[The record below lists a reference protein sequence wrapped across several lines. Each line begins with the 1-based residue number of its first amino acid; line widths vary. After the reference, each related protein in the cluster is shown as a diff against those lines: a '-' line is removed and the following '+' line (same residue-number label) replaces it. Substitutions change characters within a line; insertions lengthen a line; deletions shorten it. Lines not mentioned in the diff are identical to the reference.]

1 MALIQCPECQ
11 NDVSD
16 SAKVCPHCG
25 YKIKRTDPKK
35 TKLIIGIVILS
46 LIILSVLFV
55 KFYYIPKVIICPDFL
70 KLTEQDNYEGVE
82 RILGA
87 EGYPSVIENSEGHY
101 VNEYRQGGKLDG
113 LIFLIDIISYF
124 DGRIDEIQ
132 CIYKCYNSEE
142 AMELI
147 EKYKNGITRKYGPYN
162 ENNGFGNYYYYWNL
176 GNKEIT
182 LEYPDPTDRF
192 LYFTINYR

>member
-70 KLTEQDNYEGVE
+70 KLTELNDYKSVE
-82 RILGA
+82 KYIGKA
-87 EGYPSVIENSEGHY
+87 SVSAVKENSEGSK
-101 VNEYRQGGKLDG
+101 VTRYRHGQKLDG
-113 LIFLIDIISYF
+113 LIFNICVFSYF

-132 CIYKCYNSEE
+132 LEYRCHNSEE
-142 AMELI
+142 AMEMI
-147 EKYKNGITRKYGPYN
+147 EKYRNGITKRYGPYS
-162 ENNGFGNYYYYWNL
+162 ENNVFGNYYLWRL
-176 GNKEIT
+176 VDKEIEI
-182 LEYPDPTDRF
+182 EYPDPSEKDI
-192 LYFTINYR
+192 YFTIDYK